1 MRAWLR
7 MVSWWWLGLCVGL
20 PLTGFSLGPHEVV
33 VLVNESSARSIA
45 VAKTYARMRDIPPGN
60 LVRLAL
66 PWKEGQVPLRISPE
80 EFTQFIWKPARRDV
94 QSRRL
99 EPQILAWVYSVDF
112 PVAVGTAPVV
122 SLTGLTF
129 LRNHMPTRT
138 EADDVKYVSPL
149 FADPAVNGRMR
160 ESRSF
165 DVCRDE
171 LGPAMPLPAMMLG
184 FAGERGNTPDV
195 ILAGLEHAR
204 QADATYPRGTVYF
217 VTNSDIRSTCRQ
229 WQFEAVVRELDTV
242 QVHAVITNQ
251 VPSGA
256 NDLMGVMM
264 GVADV
269 PPFAPGIV
277 FRPGCMAEHLTSSGA
292 VFDDPRQTKISAWV
306 SAGASLT
313 AGAVVEPRSI
323 WQKFPHA
330 RFFAHYARG
339 ATGIESFYQSV
350 RCPLQLLML
359 GDPLVAPWKSSD
371 GRVALNRPLS
381 VIQRDQPLA
390 VAPRVEKTARNYQR
404 MMYLMDGVRVG
415 EGPRM
420 AWPAGALPEGPHT
433 LRVVA
438 YGGGQVRPQ
447 IFGEFRFQVAGAQ
460 PRKEQGK

>member
-1 MRAWLR
+1 MRAWR
-7 MVSWWWLGLCVGL
+7 RIASWLWLGLCIGL
-20 PLTGFSLGPHEVV
+20 PLSGFSLGPHEVV
-33 VLVNESSARSIA
+33 VVVNERSARSIA
-45 VAKTYARMRDIPPGN
+45 VAKTYARMRDIPSIN

-80 EFTQFIWKPARRDV
+80 DFTQFIWKPARQEV

-99 EPQILAWVYSVDF
+99 EPQILAWVYSIDF
-112 PVAVGTAPVV
+112 PVAVGTNPTV

-129 LRNHMPTRT
+129 LRNHMPSRV
-138 EADDVKYVSPL
+138 EADDVKYASPL
-149 FADPAVNGRMR
+149 FAGPSPGDVMR
-160 ESRSF
+160 EPQSF
-165 DVCRDE
+165 DVCRDG
-171 LGPAMPLPAMMLG
+171 LGPYMPLPAMMLG
-184 FAGERGNTPDV
+184 FAGERGNSPDV
-195 ILAGLEHAR
+195 ILAGLERAR

-229 WQFEAVVRELDTV
+229 WQFEEVVRELGTL
-242 QVHAVITNQ
+242 QVRAVVTNA

-256 NDLMGVMM
+256 DDLMGVMM
-264 GVADV
+264 GIADV
-269 PPFAPGIV
+269 QPFAPGTV

-292 VFDDPRQTKISAWV
+292 VFGDPRQTKISAWV

-330 RFFAHYARG
+330 RFFVHYAGG

-371 GRVALNRPLS
+371 GLMAFDNLPS
-381 VIQRDQPLA
+381 VIRHDQPFS
-390 VAPRVEKTARNYQR
+390 VVPRVEKTARKYDR

-415 EGPRM
+415 EGPHLT
-420 AWPAGALPEGPHT
+420 WPAGSLPEGPHT

-438 YGGGQVRPQ
+438 YGDGLVRPQ
-447 IFGEFRFQVAGAQ
+447 IFGEFRFQVTGAQ
-460 PRKEQGK
+460 P

>member
-1 MRAWLR
+1 MRAWRR
-7 MVSWWWLGLCVGL
+7 MASRWWLGLCIGL
-20 PLTGFSLGPHEVV
+20 PSAGFSLGPHEVV
-33 VLVNESSARSIA
+33 VLANESSARSIA
-45 VAKTYARMRDIPPGN
+45 VAKTYARMRDIPSVN
-60 LVRLAL
+60 LVRLSL
-66 PWKEGQVPLRISPE
+66 PWKEGQVPLRISAE
-80 EFTQFIWKPARRDV
+80 EFTQFIWKPARQEV

-99 EPQILAWVYSVDF
+99 EPQILTWVYSIDF
-112 PVAVGTAPVV
+112 PVAVGTNPTV

-129 LRNHMPTRT
+129 LRNHMPTHM

-149 FADPAVNGRMR
+149 FAGPAFNEMMG

-165 DVCRDE
+165 DVCRDG

-195 ILAGLEHAR
+195 ILAGLERAR

-217 VTNSDIRSTCRQ
+217 VTNSGIRSTCRQ
-229 WQFEAVVRELDTV
+229 WQFEEVVRELGTL
-242 QVHAVITNQ
+242 QVRAVITNQ
-251 VPSGA
+251 IPSGA

-264 GVADV
+264 GAADV
-269 PPFAPGIV
+269 QPFAPGIV
-277 FRPGCMAEHLTSSGA
+277 FRPGCMAEHLTSYGA

-339 ATGIESFYQSV
+339 ATGIESLYQSV

-371 GRVALNRPLS
+371 GRVALDGLPSFIR
-381 VIQRDQPLA
+381 RDQPFT
-390 VAPRVEKTARNYQR
+390 VVPRVEKTARNYGR

-415 EGPRM
+415 EGLRLT
-420 AWPAGALPEGPHT
+420 WPAGALPEGLHT

-438 YGGGQVRPQ
+438 YGSGLVCPQV
-447 IFGEFRFQVAGAQ
+447 FSEFRFQVTGVQ